1 MIVKDQLL
9 DSIKPE
15 HQKEWRLKVNEAE
28 NFFKHADR
36 DHASTSIS
44 VRSSRN
50 LNFRC
55 DTSYWRLPQKNHG
68 VRTRFGWFVP
78 KTWIFLS
85 MHEEH
90 KAGSERTKHM
100 GKTRFFEAMLPV
112 VTDGAPEQPQ
122 RGCSSFFSI
131 ARRSW

>member
-36 DHASTSIS
+36 DHASTLDFSPEQSEI
-44 VRSSRN
+44 
-50 LNFRC
+50 LIFDAIHQYC
-55 DTSYWRLPQKNHG
+55 LLTAEKPTLFALY
-68 VRTRFGWFVP
+68 FGWFAAENPGV
-78 KTWIFLS
+78 FLS
-85 MHEEH
+85 MPEDIRQ
-90 KAGSERTKHM
+90 AAERTKHM

-112 VTDGAPEQPQ
+112 VTR
-122 RGCSSFFSI
+122 RGT
-131 ARRSW
+131 